1 MGTSILFVF
10 ISPALFFGVAF
21 SDISGAIFGYP
32 TEEIVLPYDEEKG
45 LVWEYDCVNDP
56 DIELVETKVENGE
69 QIFSFVSKGSL
80 DWNTLFMVKDENDPE
95 GDAMDLI
102 FTDKNGNEKV
112 YYGFGGNRTSAPVFY
127 LAEECQTLDITLTA
141 ENPKENASWEAVDST
156 GYVLMKKSEKQATE
170 TFTVVITPGNKK
182 GEYATFGTFDV
193 VFAYTDSSGSY
204 YEKATAKF
212 VFSDGTHTLEKVTYE
227 EMTGIRLLDFV
238 DIFSILSV
246 MG

>member
-1 MGTSILFVF
+1 MGSSVLLVF
-10 ISPALFFGVAF
+10 IIPAIFFGVAF

-32 TEEIVLPYDEEKG
+32 TEEIALPYDEEKG

-56 DIELVETKVENGE
+56 DIELVETKIENGE

-95 GDAMDLI
+95 GDAMDLV
-102 FTDKNGNEKV
+102 FTDKNGNKKV
-112 YYGFGGNRTSAPVFY
+112 YYGFGGNKINAPYFY
-127 LAEECQTLDITLTA
+127 SAEECQTIDVTLTA
-141 ENPKENASWEAVDST
+141 KNPKENASWEAVDST
-156 GYVLMKKSEKQATE
+156 GYVLMKKPAKQATE
-170 TFTVVITPGNKK
+170 TFTVVITPDNKK
-182 GEYATFGTFDV
+182 GEYATFGIFDV

-204 YEKATAKF
+204 YEKATASF
-212 VFSDGTHTLEKVTYE
+212 AFGDGTHTLEEVTYE
-227 EMTGIRLLDFV
+227 KTTGIRILDFV